1 MARSSRVSPDVS
13 NVDGSRWSTVCAIS
27 IQKPFLWSEVKIS
40 IWWLVPS
47 GQRGAQCT
55 VWYMKPVR
63 VSIDVPQAREA
74 VYDFLDVLAN
84 HERFTDHMLRDWR
97 YEGPVR
103 GVGAKA
109 KVTAVAAGR
118 SDTLDLEVIEAERP
132 IRSVERNVAA
142 NGRVLTGTYTLA
154 ELPGGGTR
162 ITFESAWLRVPRS
175 EALVAPLVRAVVRR
189 GNKRAMERLAEQ
201 LPAHKADDASR

>member
-1 MARSSRVSPDVS
+1 
-13 NVDGSRWSTVCAIS
+13 
-27 IQKPFLWSEVKIS
+27 
-40 IWWLVPS
+40 
-47 GQRGAQCT
+47 

-63 VSIDVPQAREA
+63 VSIDVPQARED

-84 HERFTDHMLRDWR
+84 HELFTGHMLRDWR
-97 YEGPVR
+97 CEGPAR

-118 SDTLDLEVIEAERP
+118 TEALDVEVIEAERP
-132 IRSVERNVAA
+132 ARNVERNVGAS
-142 NGRVLTGTYTLA
+142 GRVATGTYTLA
-154 ELPGGGTR
+154 GLPGGGTR

-175 EALVAPLVRAVVRR
+175 EALAAPLVRAVVRR

-201 LPAHKADDASR
+201 LRAHKAGDARSPAS